1 MQNYS
6 KAMAAYGLTS
16 YRLKGR
22 YGFIMIGAKSH
33 GEALREALRSTSE
46 AKLENLEIWNGSEYK
61 AVTI

>member
-6 KAMAAYGLTS
+6 KPMAAYGLTN

-46 AKLENLEIWNGSEYK
+46 AKLKNLEIWNGSEYK